1 MSTIMSATTQAFL
14 LATLSAF
21 FNGSFAACAKLTKS
35 PIDPILFTFY
45 NSIGVLFSSFLVTPL
60 LPFLSELPDDSIYR
74 AGAANWTFTY
84 LGVIAA
90 SLYIAAAVLSFAT
103 VKFIGLGIGQGV
115 WGGAAILV
123 SFLWGVLV
131 LGDTVDSPGI
141 AALSLATLLL
151 GIAGIA
157 LNDVVGDRIFGTKR
171 GSGDEMM
178 PFDNKK
184 QDPSD
189 IELNE
194 SDVVDESTS
203 NYFTLG
209 ILCALGVGLFG
220 GSILV
225 PMSFVDVNNSGLDFV
240 PSFGIGCIFA
250 STIVMIG
257 YYGFF
262 QRMSPLGLMTLDGF
276 LLGALSGIIWNAGNI
291 CSIFAIT
298 GIGYATAYPI
308 LQCALFFAGLWGIFV
323 FKEVTDK
330 NHILAFFCSAFVLF
344 GGAVLL
350 SINTNA

>member
-84 LGVIAA
+84 LGIIGGF
-90 SLYIAAAVLSFAT
+90 LYIAANILLFAA
-103 VKFIGLGIGQGV
+103 VKFIGIGIGQGV
-115 WGGAAILV
+115 FGGAAILV

-131 LGDTVDSPGI
+131 LGDTVDSLGI
-141 AALSLATLLL
+141 AVLSLATLLL
-151 GIAGIA
+151 GIVGIA

-171 GSGDEMM
+171 DGEDPLLRVEPDE
-178 PFDNKK
+178 NNV
-184 QDPSD
+184 S
-189 IELNE
+189 NE
-194 SDVVDESTS
+194 YTS
-203 NYFTLG
+203 SSFVTG

-220 GSILV
+220 GSLLV
-225 PMSFVDVNNSGLDFV
+225 PLSFVKNDNSGLDFL
-240 PSFGIGCIFA
+240 PSLAIGCIFA

-308 LQCALFFAGLWGIFV
+308 FQCGLFFAGLWGIFV

-330 NHILAFFCSAFVLF
+330 NHILVFFCSAFVLF